1 MKRHWKTPEEIQY
14 QKKRKEKM
22 LFLAIPLLS
31 ILLGVS
37 IAVLTNR

>member
-1 MKRHWKTPEEIQY
+1 MNRKWKAPEEILY

-37 IAVLTNR
+37 MLF